1 MTKALLRIKSY
12 LLNQRLPE
20 LGEPIPGSGETGAAK
35 IPTDIQLKDFIL
47 NATPLAQKIC
57 GQNPNARKIFD
68 AAFQREADKTVT
80 AWGKKQAEIE
90 AARAA
95 KPGSPETPIIIR
107 NIVGVNKKGG
117 QRS

>member
-20 LGEPIPGSGETGAAK
+20 LGEPVPGSGEEGAAK

-47 NATPLAQKIC
+47 NVPIEVTHKITRQNPKALEIFNAASRREAQKTC
-57 GQNPNARKIFD
+57 
-68 AAFQREADKTVT
+68 T
-80 AWGKKQAEIE
+80 AWDKKKAEIE

-95 KPGSPETPIIIR
+95 RSGSPENPIIIR
-107 NIVGVNKKGG
+107 NVVGTTLKERK
-117 QRS
+117 